1 MTHQRTARAQI
12 SKLCACWSITRSA
25 THSKSPWSDKDKV
38 PRVGRRRLPMLPAE
52 VRVAACPR
60 RLSIM
65 STARA
70 RPARK
75 TQNCSA
81 ACSPPS
87 AAGRRS
93 PDLVTVR
100 CGGAVASLSSRGSR
114 WHGHYLRLLRSSCG
128 AHGSRVQRGHVCTMV
143 GLLFP
148 NEDRCLEVLC
158 SMPPS
163 YGCAS
168 PRQAASKIFESHRP
182 WRPSPKFGESVRR
195 AEMCTG
201 TNAALR
207 PS

>member
-1 MTHQRTARAQI
+1 MRVLEHHALRDA
-12 SKLCACWSITRSA
+12 L
-25 THSKSPWSDKDKV
+25 PWSNKDKV

-60 RLSIM
+60 RLSIL
-65 STARA
+65 STTRA

-93 PDLVTVR
+93 PDLVTV
-100 CGGAVASLSSRGSR
+100 GAVASLSSRGSR
-114 WHGHYLRLLRSSCG
+114 WHGRRP
-128 AHGSRVQRGHVCTMV
+128 REPRQRGHVCTMV

-148 NEDRCLEVLC
+148 NEDSCLEVLC

-163 YGCAS
+163 YGRAS
-168 PRQAASKIFESHRP
+168 SRQAASKIFESHRP